1 MQAGLCYKVGE
12 TYDCTVFAYA
22 AAYSN
27 GAENGYT
34 INAYR
39 ATGIS
44 AADSVK
50 TAWTNVSDGVIKT
63 ATGSDAHKSATN
75 CATADKKASKAKG
88 AAVWTVDTETTGL
101 CATIALNKD
110 KQAVDAAKKS
120 FVMQATVTP
129 TVSASETAA
138 IALLS
143 AFKTASTTMRGG
155 WVYGDDGDSTAL
167 ATNTEIKLTFT
178 EVAGASAMTTFAVA
192 IAAAAALF

>member
-1 MQAGLCYKVGE
+1 M
-12 TYDCTVFAYA
+12 FAYTA
-22 AAYSN
+22 AWAA
-27 GAENGYT
+27 GASYTGNDGYT

-39 ATGIS
+39 ATGVS
-44 AADSVK
+44 AADSKLTVW
-50 TAWTNVSDGVIKT
+50 TAGSDAVIKT
-63 ATGSDAHKSATN
+63 TTNGDAHKSATN
-75 CATADKKASKAKG
+75 CAFVDKKASKAKD

-155 WVYGDDGDSTAL
+155 WVYGTANGAPI
-167 ATNTEIKLTFT
+167 ATNTEIKLTFV